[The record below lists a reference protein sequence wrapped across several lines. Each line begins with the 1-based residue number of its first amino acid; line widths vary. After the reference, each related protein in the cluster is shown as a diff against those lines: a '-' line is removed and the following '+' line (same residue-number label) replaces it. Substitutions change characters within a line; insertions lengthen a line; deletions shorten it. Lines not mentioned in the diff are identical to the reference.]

1 MIGLLKVDISKKL
14 NSFQL
19 NAAFTIGSGITG
31 IIGPSGCGKSVTLQC
46 IAGLVNPDKGEVII
60 NNRTVFESDRG
71 INAKPKDRSIGYVF
85 QNYALFPHLT
95 VEKNI
100 EYGLKGMSSAEKRK
114 KVTEIMEKVQL
125 LGYEK
130 HYPCQLSGGQQQ
142 RVALARTLV
151 TEPSLLLLD
160 EPFSALDQH
169 VKQKL
174 EQELISI
181 LKQSFSG
188 TILLVTHDMEEA
200 YRLCDQVILMD
211 KGKVIQTG
219 EKKEVFMKPATVEA
233 ATIIGCE
240 NIFRIDSFGVDDETC
255 RIGEADIKIG
265 DTCCGEGYEHL
276 GIFAHH
282 VQFVKDDLDRE
293 NVFTYTV
300 EEVVEGI
307 CYSNLRVLVEGS
319 FSVQAKVPSYKVDEV
334 VRGDCLVKLDWNDLI
349 LLKD

>member
-14 NSFQL
+14 NDFQL
-19 NAAFTIGSGITG
+19 NAAFTIESGITG

-46 IAGLVNPDKGEVII
+46 IAGLVDPDEGEVII

-100 EYGLKGMSSAEKRK
+100 EYGLKGMSSAEKRR
-114 KVTEIMEKVQL
+114 KVGDTLRKIGL

-130 HYPCQLSGGQQQ
+130 HYPSQLSGGQQQ

-219 EKKEVFMKPATVEA
+219 AKKEVFTKPATVEA

-240 NIFRIDSFGVDDETC
+240 NILRIDSFVANDIC
-255 RIGEADIKIG
+255 RIGEAEIKIG
-265 DTCCGEGYEHL
+265 GTYCGKGHVHL
-276 GIFAHH
+276 GVFAHH
-282 VQFVKDDLDRE
+282 VQFVKGDLDRE

-300 EEVVEGI
+300 KEVIEGVYYSNVRVVVED
-307 CYSNLRVLVEGS
+307 SFVL
-319 FSVQAKVPSYKVDEV
+319 QAKVPRNKVDEV
-334 VRGDCLVKLDWNDLI
+334 VKGDCFVKLELNELI
-349 LLKD
+349 LLSN